1 MGARTHTAGT
11 RATASRVDRAVA
23 EIAAGRAVVVVDDA
37 DRENEG
43 DLVFAATFATQELV
57 AFTMRECRGLLCV
70 PMTGDDLD
78 RLHLDQMVAVNT
90 ESHGT
95 AFTVSVDART
105 GITTGISAADR
116 AHTIRLLAAT
126 SAAPADFVK
135 PGHVFP
141 LRARPGGV
149 LTRPGH
155 TEAAVDLCRLAGLP
169 PVAAICEIAND
180 DGSMARELDL
190 IAFADRHNLVTV
202 TIRELIERLEH
213 EASTLGR

>member
-1 MGARTHTAGT
+1 MAAPTHTAGT
-11 RATASRVDRAVA
+11 RTRVDLAVA

-43 DLVFAATFATQELV
+43 DLVFAAEFATTELV

-70 PMTGDDLD
+70 PMTGADLD
-78 RLHLDQMVAVNT
+78 RLHLPQMVPVNT

-116 AHTIRLLAAT
+116 ARTIRLLA
-126 SAAPADFVK
+126 SADTAPADLVK

-149 LTRPGH
+149 RARPGH
-155 TEAAVDLCRLAGLP
+155 TEAAVELCRLAGLRP
-169 PVAAICEIAND
+169 AAAICEIAND

-190 IAFADRHNLVTV
+190 IAFGDKHNLATV
-202 TIRELIERLEH
+202 TIRELIEWLERAPH
-213 EASTLGR
+213 ASS

>member
-1 MGARTHTAGT
+1 VAARTHTAGT
-11 RATASRVDRAVA
+11 RARIDRAVA
-23 EIAAGRAVVVVDDA
+23 GLAAGRAVVVVDDA

-43 DLVFAATFATQELV
+43 DLVFAAAFATPELV

-70 PMTGDDLD
+70 PMAGADLD
-78 RLHLDQMVAVNT
+78 RLHLPQMVPVNT

-116 AHTIRLLAAT
+116 SRTIRLLA
-126 SAAPADFVK
+126 SADTAPADFVK

-141 LRARPGGV
+141 LRAHPGGV
-149 LTRPGH
+149 RARPGH
-155 TEAAVDLCRLAGLP
+155 TEAAVELCRLAGLRP
-169 PVAAICEIAND
+169 AAAICEIAND

-202 TIRELIERLEH
+202 TIRELIEWLER
-213 EASTLGR
+213 EASALGR